1 MCSAWTH
8 IAADTLRSIAVLVAA
23 SISALF
29 PYVLSPIDA
38 DSLGA
43 VLVSIVILV
52 SLGPLIQG
60 IYNTALGI
68 RRLLRQQ
75 KI

>member
-1 MCSAWTH
+1 
-8 IAADTLRSIAVLVAA
+8 
-23 SISALF
+23 
-29 PYVLSPIDA
+29 LSPIDA

-43 VLVSIVILV
+43 ILVSIVILV

-60 IYNTALGI
+60 IYNTALEI